1 MNGDH
6 VQYIDREEANRRL
19 RESVVQSYD
28 TRKRTLDYT
37 LTISWQR
44 VAGYDYTGPGPQ
56 PGAFKL
62 YWNAVHLLRLWHTLQ
77 MLRSGCPGLLL
88 VFNKTLLGTWCARFV
103 YFQNHYDDLAFARIG
118 SSPGRAI
125 FALPTSR

>member
-44 VAGYDYTGPGPQ
+44 VAGYDYTGPQ
-56 PGAFKL
+56 PGAFEL
-62 YWNAVHLLRLWHTLQ
+62 CWNAVHLSAKTRHRLNTFVLR
-77 MLRSGCPGLLL
+77 
-88 VFNKTLLGTWCARFV
+88 FKN
-103 YFQNHYDDLAFARIG
+103 
-118 SSPGRAI
+118 
-125 FALPTSR
+125 